1 MRAVQQFTYPTF
13 MGICGI
19 LAAFA
24 DILQNQAVFTGVL
37 ITLIVMG
44 ILAALFS
51 VEAVSRKVPE
61 TWVSEDLLN
70 RYGIDPSIKKALRP
84 FSCSCLIL
92 AAGIFVF
99 SEMSAEASKGGG
111 EGALAKVFPILEN
124 VQLALGRIEQDVG
137 EAKQHTVAIKQDT
150 EQLVETAVK
159 WISIDVNLNSS
170 TVMTDAGEKHYA
182 PGSFYVNFANETG
195 QTFEDV
201 ALVVADGSKALI
213 SETVKILPQDGYKHN
228 FFDDGNAYEKITVC
242 LTAKR
247 RDREE
252 WVQEDRVYQAKQA
265 RPTDEPYFE
274 LVNATGQKV
283 LLQRPSCSI

>member
-24 DILQNQAVFTGVL
+24 DILQNRIIFTGVL
-37 ITLIVMG
+37 ATLLVLG
-44 ILAALFS
+44 CLAAIF
-51 VEAVSRKVPE
+51 AVPIVASMVPE
-61 TWVSEDLLN
+61 RWVSEDLLKKF
-70 RYGIDPSIKKALRP
+70 GIDPSIKRALFP
-84 FSCSCLIL
+84 FSLSCFIL
-92 AAGIFVF
+92 AAGIYVF
-99 SEMSAEASKGGG
+99 SAMSAQASEEG
-111 EGALAKVFPILEN
+111 GALVSTFPELKQ

-137 EAKQHTVAIKQDT
+137 ELKQQTVAIKQDT

-159 WISIDVNLNSS
+159 WISIDVSLNSS
-170 TVMTDAGEKHYA
+170 TLMTNAGEKHYA

-252 WVQEDRVYQAKQA
+252 WVQEDRVYQTMQA

-283 LLQRPSCSI
+283 LQQKPTCSI

>member
-24 DILQNQAVFTGVL
+24 DILQNQAVFKGVL
-37 ITLIVMG
+37 A
-44 ILAALFS
+44 ILLVLAVLSALLS
-51 VEAVSRKVPE
+51 WNVVANMVPE
-61 TWVSEDLLN
+61 HWLSDKLPKAFGV
-70 RYGIDPSIKKALRP
+70 DPSIKQALLP
-84 FSCSCLIL
+84 FSVSCFIL
-92 AAGIFVF
+92 AAVIYVF
-99 SEMSAEASKGGG
+99 SAMSAQGSDEG
-111 EGALAKVFPILEN
+111 GALVATFPELKQ

-137 EAKQHTVAIKQDT
+137 ELKQQTVAIKQDT
-150 EQLVETAVK
+150 EQLAETAVK

-170 TVMTDAGEKHYA
+170 TVMTDTGEKHYA

-201 ALVVADGSKALI
+201 ALVVADDSKALI

-274 LVNATGQKV
+274 LVNATGLKV
-283 LLQRPSCSI
+283 FSQRPSCSI